1 MIMPKFRPGQR
12 GRQRRR
18 WIGAV
23 ALAAVLFGAGY
34 GWYVFQPRVAGSTQ
48 SDYVN
53 VAPGQSA
60 DSIGALLQ
68 QRGII
73 RSSLAFRVLSRLD
86 HLSRSLKSGVY
97 RLSPSESLT
106 HILEIMKNGNVVV
119 IKVTIPEGFT
129 VGQIAARLVA
139 HHIGSIQQYR
149 RLETK
154 PLPGMPA
161 PSKGVRDPLEGY
173 LFPAT
178 YSFPYGVTPRQ
189 ALQTMWQTF
198 VAKTRTLYRNSHT
211 GLSYAEWV
219 TLASIVQQED
229 QKPQDASKIAAVF
242 LNRLKVHM
250 PFQSDATVR
259 YALHRQVASGLS
271 YSDLQVK
278 SPYNTYL
285 HPGLPPGP
293 ITNPG
298 MVALKAALHPAAVP
312 YLYFLGLRNGS
323 DLFAT
328 TYQQHLANIAY
339 ANSHP

>member
-1 MIMPKFRPGQR
+1 MSQLRPGR
-12 GRQRRR
+12 KSRRSWER

-23 ALAAVLFGAGY
+23 ALAAALCVVGY
-34 GWYVFQPRVAGSTQ
+34 TWYVFQPARAHDTRYHYITVI
-48 SDYVN
+48 
-53 VAPGQSA
+53 PGQTA
-60 DSIGALLQ
+60 DSIAAMLQ
-68 QRGII
+68 RGGII

-86 HLSRSLKSGVY
+86 HLSRNLKSGVY
-97 RLSPSESLT
+97 RLSPDQSLT
-106 HILEIMKNGNVVV
+106 QILHVMKDGNVVV

-129 VGQIAARLVA
+129 VSQIVARLTA
-139 HHIGSIQQYR
+139 DHIGTLAQYR

-154 PLPGMPA
+154 PLPGMPT
-161 PSKGVRDPLEGY
+161 PLKGVRDPLEGF

-178 YSFPYGVTPRQ
+178 YSFPYGVTAQQ
-189 ALQTMWQTF
+189 AIDTMWQTF
-198 VAKTRTLYRNSHT
+198 QAKTKVLYRNSKT
-211 GLSYAEWV
+211 KLSFTEWV

-229 QKPQDASKIAAVF
+229 KNPQDAPKIAAVF
-242 LNRLKVHM
+242 LNRLSAKM

-259 YALHRQVASGLS
+259 YALHRQAAGGLT
-271 YSDLQVK
+271 YADLQVA

-285 HPGLPPGP
+285 NPGLPPGP

-298 MVALKAALHPAAVP
+298 LVALKSALHPASVP
-312 YLYFLGLRNGS
+312 YLYFLGLRNGG

>member
-1 MIMPKFRPGQR
+1 MIMPKFQPGR

-18 WIGAV
+18 WLGAV

-34 GWYVFQPRVAGSTQ
+34 GWYVFQPRVADSKRW
-48 SDYVN
+48 DYIS
-53 VAPGQSA
+53 VAPGQNA
-60 DSIGALLQ
+60 DSIGVLLQ

-97 RLSPSESLT
+97 RLSPGESLT
-106 HILEIMKNGNVVV
+106 RILEVMKNGNVVV

-129 VGQIAARLVA
+129 VTQIVARLVS
-139 HHIGSIQQYR
+139 HHIGSLQQYR

-189 ALQTMWQTF
+189 ALQSMWQIF
-198 VAKTRTLYRNSHT
+198 AAKTQTLYRKSHT
-211 GLSYAEWV
+211 HLSYTEWV

-229 QKPQDASKIAAVF
+229 QKPQDAPKIAAVF
-242 LNRLKVHM
+242 LNRMKIHM

-259 YALHRQVASGLS
+259 YALQRQVTSGLS

-285 HPGLPPGP
+285 HAGLPPGP

-298 MVALKAALHPAAVP
+298 MVALTAALHPASVP

-328 TYQQHLANIAY
+328 TYQQHLANIAS